1 MSAPLAVVSLA
12 ALDLRPRPDH
22 RAELGS
28 QLLLGEVVRLG
39 AARRGWRRVTNL
51 ADGYGGW
58 VRDWGLVPAPAKR
71 IAAWRVRASA
81 TVVAPLALLRAR
93 RGGGIGVSPLFLG
106 SRAIPGRAS
115 GGWVPLEL
123 PDARR
128 GWVERA
134 AVALPRDPRPTIE
147 ERIVSLLGVPY
158 LWGGRTPAGYDCS
171 AFVQQVLLEQG
182 IALPRDAA
190 EQRDACRALRPGEE
204 PALGDLV
211 FFAERSGR
219 IGHVG
224 ISLAGGLFAHARG
237 RVVIGSLD
245 ASNVLCDNALRR
257 QMVGWY
263 RPRSP
268 RLAGLRSPG
277 GGFSALDRRG
287 GRS

>member
-1 MSAPLAVVSLA
+1 MSESHAVVCLSS
-12 ALDLRPRPDH
+12 LDLRVRPDH

-39 AARRGWRRVTNL
+39 AARSGWRRVTNL
-51 ADGYGGW
+51 ADGYSGW
-58 VRDWGLVPAPAKR
+58 VRDWGLVPATAR
-71 IAAWRVRASA
+71 RAAAWRARATAS
-81 TVVAPLALLRAR
+81 VVAPIAMLRAR
-93 RGGGIGVSPLFLG
+93 PAGGIGVGPLFLG
-106 SRAIPGRAS
+106 SRAIPGRPRA
-115 GGWVPLEL
+115 GWIPLEL

-134 AVALPRDPRPTIE
+134 AVALPSDPRPSLVD
-147 ERIVSLLGVPY
+147 RITNLLGVPY

-171 AFVQQVLLEQG
+171 AFVQQVLLEQD

-190 EQRDACRALRPGEE
+190 AQRDSCRPLRPGEE
-204 PALGDLV
+204 PVPGDLV

-224 ISLAGGLFAHARG
+224 ISLAGGLYAHARG
-237 RVVIGSLD
+237 RVMLGSSD
-245 ASNVLCDNALRR
+245 ASNPMCDKELLG

-263 RPRSP
+263 RPSGRP
-268 RLAGLRSPG
+268 VGRRKWAPP
-277 GGFSALDRRG
+277 GFSALDRRG